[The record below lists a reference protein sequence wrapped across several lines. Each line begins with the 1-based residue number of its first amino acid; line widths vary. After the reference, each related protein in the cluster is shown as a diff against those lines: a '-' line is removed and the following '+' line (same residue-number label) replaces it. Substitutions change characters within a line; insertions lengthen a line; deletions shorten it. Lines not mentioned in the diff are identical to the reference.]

1 MHWKV
6 RANPHNDS
14 MNSTGMAHLKITGD
28 SESMKESTG
37 TEHETEDTAD
47 ENNERRLRERKTNP
61 GKYAKILKGK
71 KTSPE
76 ASGHKQRPARKKSTT
91 DKQRQ
96 TPKDNNI
103 ISHLKSQNQTMKNDV
118 KKLRKELE
126 KTQKEAEAVEKT
138 YQDQPEKPRQKEQE
152 NRRLMDE
159 NHNATTENK
168 ALNDI
173 TNTLQEQISEQRG
186 ASENNATE
194 IRNQIRNTESQLQ
207 DNEEQLMNTERQLQN
222 TERQLLDTEKQLE
235 TERKK
240 TQKLQNEKRAM
251 ENDKRTLQEAA
262 EDKATRINVLEHQ
275 LTAERRKYADQQTN
289 RNRQQ
294 EEPRKTV

>member
-1 MHWKV
+1 
-6 RANPHNDS
+6 
-14 MNSTGMAHLKITGD
+14 
-28 SESMKESTG
+28 
-37 TEHETEDTAD
+37 
-47 ENNERRLRERKTNP
+47 
-61 GKYAKILKGK
+61 
-71 KTSPE
+71 
-76 ASGHKQRPARKKSTT
+76 
-91 DKQRQ
+91 
-96 TPKDNNI
+96 
-103 ISHLKSQNQTMKNDV
+103 
-118 KKLRKELE
+118 
-126 KTQKEAEAVEKT
+126 
-138 YQDQPEKPRQKEQE
+138 
-152 NRRLMDE
+152 MDE

-194 IRNQIRNTESQLQ
+194 IRNLIRNTESQLQ

-275 LTAERRKYADQQTN
+275 RKTEICRPITKQKQTTGRTKEDRLAGRRLQKPQN
-289 RNRQQ
+289 PIP
-294 EEPRKTV
+294 PRKEATNKNN